1 MGFVSTF
8 IKVLSME
15 YIVGSSQAM
24 TMMKILLKIS
34 FDLVSYDQPSLRV

>member
-24 TMMKILLKIS
+24 TMIEDFIKN
-34 FDLVSYDQPSLRV
+34 FP